1 MKTIV
6 GRIVLIIA
14 FPNIAKLL
22 PSICA
27 RRESCSKQWPT
38 QTPANIQDR
47 ALCNYCL
54 RCFVF
59 AVCWSLE

>member
-27 RRESCSKQWPT
+27 RRESCSKSGLPRRL
-38 QTPANIQDR
+38 QTSRIEHS
-47 ALCNYCL
+47 
-54 RCFVF
+54 VTI
-59 AVCWSLE
+59 V